1 MNSRPIV
8 LPGYHQVFTAAGA
21 PAGVSRNRSSASSD
35 GLGRCALIVRNKP
48 YVLFVESFA
57 STCITFLLVVASAK
71 RNTYVPG
78 GSVTPGNSTGVLNV
92 NSVRESI
99 GPWAWAGAVDN
110 VMSIAA
116 AAHAEVNSFLRIISG
131 PPRSLARCNWLA
143 DIRNRH

>member
-8 LPGYHQVFTAAGA
+8 RPGYHHVFTAAGA
-21 PAGVSRNRSSASSD
+21 PAGVSMNRSSASSD
-35 GLGRCALIVRNKP
+35 GLGRCALIVRNMP

-99 GPWAWAGAVDN
+99 GPCAYAGAVDN
-110 VMSIAA
+110 VMNIAA
-116 AAHAEVNSFLRIISG
+116 AAHAEVNNPFRSISG
-131 PPRSLARCNWLA
+131 PPLILRRLQLACRYSA
-143 DIRNRH
+143 